1 MKVWDDNNTLTKR
14 ELASLYEEVGNA
26 VESTG
31 QTLDSSGSTIMDSDT
46 EQLARAM
53 SYAGG
58 GASMMT
64 ATGGATDVITLTPV
78 NTSLLLPE
86 SYALL
91 DGFTAR
97 FYIGTQRTVPYQINI
112 NSLGA
117 KGIIKDIGGVTLSVG
132 DIPVNK
138 IIEVVYLHSHFGGK
152 WVLTEATVNSIY
164 TNQTAV
170 LQYKTTGSTNGIL
183 TTPDTWT
190 KYPFQTIQYSDIN
203 GLSLSSNEI
212 TLPAGKYSI
221 ESLIHFGS
229 RWEHSLLG
237 VSRLITDGGTE
248 KIRGISI
255 YEKWAK
261 HEKPS
266 INVPLVG
273 ILDVVASGTYLLQYY
288 TNLTSYLGL
297 AIAPDGT
304 NVYGTM
310 KITRLR

>member
-31 QTLDSSGSTIMDSDT
+31 QTLDSSGSTITDSDT

-64 ATGGATDVITLTPV
+64 ATGGATDEITLTPV

-97 FYIGTQRTVPYQINI
+97 FYIGTQRTVSYQINI

-221 ESLIHFGS
+221 ESSIRLGS
-229 RWEHSLLG
+229 DEHRLRG

-248 KIRGISI
+248 KIRGISV
-255 YEKWAK
+255 YKDHGSTVW
-261 HEKPS
+261 
-266 INVPLVG
+266 LVG

-288 TNLTSYLGL
+288 INKTVRLGL
-297 AIAPDGT
+297 ASAPDGT